1 MTRTVQDIFKD
12 LEFNKKM
19 ANTDLEN
26 VSYNMRPGFAG
37 AIIQAKAKLA
47 DLSTELAKAV
57 IPSRLVGLFAK
68 GDTEQVAKFFN
79 DNGSLVVDA
88 NETYKAITNELETT
102 FTSQRLWSDTQ
113 YSRLISELR
122 NICTDQGYK
131 DIAPPK
137 QTEEM
142 VPTYQDHLFLIKRLV
157 RGCVGDAVAIKVITD
172 KLIDKIA
179 EQKME
184 SRQIAVLVI
193 GVTSSEEKAAL
204 SALFTRSVDYTFSK
218 GYVPNKVNIQKILK
232 QEDKETE

>member
-1 MTRTVQDIFKD
+1 MRSVQDIFKD

-26 VSYNMRPGFAG
+26 VSYNLRPGFAG

-47 DLSTELAKAV
+47 DLTTELTKAIV
-57 IPSRLVGLFAK
+57 PSRLVGLFAK
-68 GDTEQVAKFFN
+68 GDTEQVSKFFN

-88 NETYKAITNELETT
+88 NTTYKAMTDELETT

-142 VPTYQDHLFLIKRLV
+142 VPTYQDHLALIKRLV
-157 RGCVGDAVAIKVITD
+157 RGCVGDAVAVKVITD
-172 KLIDKIA
+172 QLINSIV
-179 EQKME
+179 EQKLE
-184 SRQIAVLVI
+184 SKQIAVLVI
-193 GVTSSEEKAAL
+193 GVSSSEEKAAL
-204 SALFTRSVDYTFSK
+204 SALFTRQIDYTFSK
-218 GYVPNKVNIQKILK
+218 GYVPNKANIQKILK
-232 QEDKETE
+232 QEEEIK